1 VFEKIIY
8 SSGMH
13 DAVKKKELDNLTLF
27 LSRLNVPNDFMS
39 QHEKYNWP
47 NWPKLTMCSDKKQ
60 YLIQRDIKNVSFVL
74 YYDANLS
81 LKKCY
86 KVNFDLNDIHLLEK

>member
-1 VFEKIIY
+1 
-8 SSGMH
+8 MH
-13 DAVKKKELDNLTLF
+13 DSVKRKELDILTVY
-27 LSRLNVPNDFMS
+27 LSQMNVPNDFMS
-39 QHEKYNWP
+39 QYEKYNWP
-47 NWPKLTMCSDKKQ
+47 NWPKLTMCSNEKQ

-74 YYDANLS
+74 YDENLS